1 MKELVIF
8 DVDGTIVRGQSQR
21 LFLKYLLSVHKINL
35 SFYLKLMMWFVLYKL
50 GLVKDPKKTMEYAF
64 SFLKGRPVEEITD
77 LAHDFFEKVLK
88 IYIYSDALDLI
99 KEHRS
104 LGREVTLVSNAAE
117 PIVKELALYLNVK
130 QYICTTLEII
140 DGHYTGKIED
150 TVYGEHKTDMI
161 EQFVKVHDWNL
172 NTAWAYGDHLS
183 DQSLLSIVKH
193 PVATNPS
200 SSLSK
205 IAHKKHWPILVFK

>member
-8 DVDGTIVRGQSQR
+8 DIDGTIVRGQSQR

-64 SFLKGRPVEEITD
+64 SFLKRRPVEEIAD
-77 LAHDFFEKVLK
+77 LTHGFFEKILK
-88 IYIYSDALDLI
+88 GNIYSGALDLV
-99 KEHRS
+99 KEHIS
-104 LGREVTLVSNAAE
+104 LGREVILVSNAAE
-117 PIVKELALYLNVK
+117 PIVKELTLYLNVT
-130 QYICTTLEII
+130 QYICTTLEIE
-140 DGHYTGKIED
+140 DGYYTGRIKEI
-150 TVYGEHKTDMI
+150 VYGEHKTDLV
-161 EQFVKVHDWNL
+161 EQFAENNGWNL
-172 NTAWAYGDHLS
+172 KTAWAYGDHSS

-205 IAHKKHWPILVFK
+205 IARQKDWPILAFK

>member
-8 DVDGTIVRGQSQR
+8 DIDGTIVRGQSQR
-21 LFLKYLLSVHKINL
+21 LFLKYLLSVHKIKL

-50 GLVKDPKKTMEYAF
+50 GLVKDPKKPMEYAF
-64 SFLKGRPVEEITD
+64 SFLKGKSVEEIAS
-77 LAHDFFEKVLK
+77 LAHEFFEKVLK
-88 IYIYSDALDLI
+88 ENIYSDVLDII

-104 LGREVTLVSNAAE
+104 LGREVMLVSNAAE
-117 PIVKELALYLNVK
+117 PIVKELALYLNVT
-130 QYICTTLEII
+130 QYICTTLEIE
-140 DGHYTGKIED
+140 DGFYTGKIGD

-161 EQFVKVHDWNL
+161 EQFFKIHDWNL

>member
-8 DVDGTIVRGQSQR
+8 DIDGTIVRGQSQR

-35 SFYLKLMMWFVLYKL
+35 SFYLKIMMWFILYKL

-64 SFLKGRPVEEITD
+64 SFLKVKSVEEIAD

-88 IYIYSDALDLI
+88 ENIYSDALYII
-99 KEHRS
+99 KEHIR
-104 LGREVTLVSNAAE
+104 LGREVILVSNAAE

-150 TVYGEHKTDMI
+150 IIYGEHKTDVI
-161 EQFVKVHDWNL
+161 EKFAEVHGCNL
-172 NTAWAYGDHLS
+172 NTAWAYGDHVS

-193 PVATNPS
+193 PVATNPAS
-200 SSLSK
+200 ALYK
-205 IAHKKHWPILVFK
+205 IAHQKHWSILNFK